1 MLPEY
6 LKLTIMVVGIWWEKY
21 IFVVG
26 RKKKDPTRQ
35 SWVKQGVVGHVRSP
49 IHNYLDAFRNSLF
62 TM

>member
-26 RKKKDPTRQ
+26 RKKKTQ
-35 SWVKQGVVGHVRSP
+35 LGKVGSSKE
-49 IHNYLDAFRNSLF
+49 F
-62 TM
+62 